1 MEMKKVEINIDDAKE
16 MLEDLALFKKRGHY
30 HEASYNIDTGEAWV
44 TEFVDENSYS
54 IYPPHILNITFIV
67 NEYINYC
74 HEHLLQEATPEGL
87 AESIKR
93 GVDEELRFRGGL
105 E

>member
-67 NEYINYC
+67 NE
-74 HEHLLQEATPEGL
+74 HLLQEATPEGL